1 MAFVGAYLKQQCFV
15 KDRMRGSSV
24 IALALFEQS
33 LKLKFDD
40 WTELWQ
46 QLCKVE
52 ECIASKTNSAKIAE
66 SQKWRG
72 LQEIIE
78 SDLSTGVE
86 RQLPY
91 NRLHRQAS
99 ISSEKETPQ
108 PHRTACSSAPS
119 ILMKR
124 NVSTHLDGIS
134 CVHIFGHLSLSYPY
148 TALRRAWPHPFASY
162 LPLGFYKCLSD
173 PPSVFFSQVK

>member
-99 ISSEKETPQ
+99 GQVLSISVGDST
-108 PHRTACSSAPS
+108 T
-119 ILMKR
+119 ILGNLFHWSQSQILWR
-124 NVSTHLDGIS
+124 QNT
-134 CVHIFGHLSLSYPY
+134 
-148 TALRRAWPHPFASY
+148 
-162 LPLGFYKCLSD
+162 LSD
-173 PPSVFFSQVK
+173 HLLTFSIACKHRMASAQS